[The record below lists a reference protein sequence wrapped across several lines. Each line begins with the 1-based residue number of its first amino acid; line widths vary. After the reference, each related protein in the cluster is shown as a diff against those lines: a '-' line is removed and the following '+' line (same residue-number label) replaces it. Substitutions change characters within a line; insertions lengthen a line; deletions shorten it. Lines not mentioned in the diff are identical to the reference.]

1 MQGARL
7 VLALPDEDD
16 LTPAGPLSRGPR
28 TPQVAEEVAGA
39 CASADMLLTLAE
51 LDPALGADHLSG
63 WAARAVVVV
72 TAGRASAGRIQAVG
86 EMLRLAEVPLISAVL
101 VGGDKTDESL
111 GVTRAPRGGDH
122 AEVTE
127 QDLHSGVD
135 GLLVSAEGSPRD
147 RLSDDR

>member
-1 MQGARL
+1 
-7 VLALPDEDD
+7 VLRCVD
-16 LTPAGPLSRGPR
+16 LGGGRVLKKKK
-28 TPQVAEEVAGA
+28 
-39 CASADMLLTLAE
+39 
-51 LDPALGADHLSG
+51 LSG